1 MASDLEFN
9 EETGDLELDSNGN
22 PTAITG
28 VQELAQSLRTLLTT
42 PIGSFMGLDDFG
54 IDMSFIIGGFDEQMA
69 IDAAHDAIMQ
79 DRRVTVI
86 HSITAMPDEDNGVA
100 VFQISLSS
108 TVGEI
113 NFGQEV
119 PFDAAN

>member
-9 EETGDLELDSNGN
+9 EGTGDLELDSNGN

-69 IDAAHDAIMQ
+69 IEAAHDAIMQ